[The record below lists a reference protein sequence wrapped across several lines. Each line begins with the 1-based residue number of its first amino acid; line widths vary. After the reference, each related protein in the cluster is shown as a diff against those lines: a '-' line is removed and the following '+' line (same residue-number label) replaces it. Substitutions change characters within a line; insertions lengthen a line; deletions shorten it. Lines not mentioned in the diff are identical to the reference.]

1 MFHIRTGKPLTSDL
15 ITGAHSTPPSFSL
28 RDINYCRSGCIVAQ
42 SQPAVSQHLRVLRQD
57 HLVQVRK
64 QGQQRIYSIDPQ
76 GLAELREYIESFW
89 DTILDAFQEAAEKS
103 AKEETDR

>member
-1 MFHIRTGKPLTSDL
+1 MTDISPIEALSDPTRRRL
-15 ITGAHSTPPSFSL
+15 FEWL
-28 RDINYCRSGCIVAQ
+28 RDRPCSVSELVQ
-42 SQPAVSQHLRVLRQD
+42 VVPVSQPAVSQHLRVLRQA

-76 GLAELREYIESFW
+76 GLAELRDYIESFW

-103 AKEETDR
+103 AKEETDQ

>member
-1 MFHIRTGKPLTSDL
+1 MTDISPIEALSDPTRRRL
-15 ITGAHSTPPSFSL
+15 FEWL
-28 RDINYCRSGCIVAQ
+28 RDRPCSVSELVQ
-42 SQPAVSQHLRVLRQD
+42 VVPVSQPAVSQHLRVLRQA

-76 GLAELREYIESFW
+76 GMAELRDYIERFW

-103 AKEETDR
+103 AKEETDQ

>member
-1 MFHIRTGKPLTSDL
+1 MTDISPIEALSDP
-15 ITGAHSTPPSFSL
+15 TRRRFFEWL
-28 RDINYCRSGCIVAQ
+28 RDRPCSVSELVQ
-42 SQPAVSQHLRVLRQD
+42 VVPVSQPAVSQHLRVLRQA

-76 GLAELREYIESFW
+76 GLAELRDYIESFW

-103 AKEETDR
+103 AKEETDQ

>member
-1 MFHIRTGKPLTSDL
+1 MTDISPIEALSDPTRRRL
-15 ITGAHSTPPSFSL
+15 FERL
-28 RDINYCRSGCIVAQ
+28 RDRPCSVSELVQ
-42 SQPAVSQHLRVLRQD
+42 VVPVSQPAVSQHLRVLRQA

-76 GLAELREYIESFW
+76 GLAELRDYIESFW

-103 AKEETDR
+103 AKEETDQ

>member
-1 MFHIRTGKPLTSDL
+1 MTDISPIEALSDPTRRRL
-15 ITGAHSTPPSFSL
+15 FEWL
-28 RDINYCRSGCIVAQ
+28 RGRPCSVSELVQ
-42 SQPAVSQHLRVLRQD
+42 VVPVSQPAVSQHLRVLRQA

-76 GLAELREYIESFW
+76 GLAELRDYIESFW

-103 AKEETDR
+103 AKEETDQ

>member
-1 MFHIRTGKPLTSDL
+1 MTDISPIEALSDPTRRKL
-15 ITGAHSTPPSFSL
+15 FERL
-28 RDINYCRSGCIVAQ
+28 RSSPCSVSELVQ
-42 SQPAVSQHLRVLRQD
+42 VVPVSQPAVSQHLRVLRQA

-76 GLAELREYIESFW
+76 GLAELRDYIESFW

-103 AKEETDR
+103 AKEETDQ